1 MTNKEEII
9 AVIGLG
15 YVGLPLALE
24 FSKHFETKGY
34 DIDDE
39 VLESC
44 AGLPRATSFS
54 KSDDGLS
61 RTNLIFTSDPE
72 ILACATVYIVTVP
85 TPVDNAKVPDTSALE
100 SATHMISKYLRPGD
114 LVIFESTVYPGAT
127 EEICVPIL
135 MKGSSLQQRIDFNVG
150 FSPERINPGDKDHC
164 LNNIV
169 KVVSGDTKDSL
180 KRISGL
186 YSKIVSAGV
195 YEAQSIQV
203 AEAAKVIE
211 NVQRDI
217 NMALVNELAMVCHLL
232 GIDTN
237 EVLAAADTKWN
248 FLPFKPG
255 LVGGHCIGVDPYY
268 LTHKAVELGYHPE
281 VILAGRRLNEGM
293 AGFVARAAIK
303 EMSRAG
309 VLELGS
315 KVLILGA
322 TFKANVS
329 DVRNSKI
336 LSLWQELTDF
346 GCDVDVFDPLAE
358 QPLRGGVLIVPVI
371 NTESIKDQYDAVIFA
386 VNHDKFSHID
396 PPKICSLLSEGGV
409 IIDLT
414 CRFSSKDFVGSGH
427 RFWRL

>member
-39 VLESC
+39 VLQSC
-44 AGLPRATSFS
+44 AGFTRATSS
-54 KSDDGLS
+54 LKSDDRPS

-85 TPVDNAKVPDTSALE
+85 TPVDNAKVPDTSSLE
-100 SATHMISKYLRPGD
+100 SATHMISKYLKPGD
-114 LVIFESTVYPGAT
+114 LVVFESTVYPGAT

-135 MKGSSLQQRIDFNVG
+135 MKGSTLQQRIDFNVG

-217 NMALVNELAMVCHLL
+217 NIALVNELAMVCHLL

-237 EVLAAADTKWN
+237 EVLAAAGTKWN

-293 AGFVARAAIK
+293 AGFVARATIK

-346 GCDVDVFDPLAE
+346 GCDVEVLDPLAQ
-358 QPLRGGVLIVPVI
+358 QPLRDGVLIVPVI
-371 NTESIKDQYDAVIFA
+371 NTEAIKDQFDAIIFA
-386 VNHDKFSHID
+386 VNHDKFSYID
-396 PPKICSLLSEGGV
+396 PPKICSLLSERGV

-414 CRFSSKDFVGSGH
+414 CRFSAKDFVGSEH

>member
-39 VLESC
+39 VLQSC
-44 AGLPRATSFS
+44 EGFPRATSFS
-54 KSDDGLS
+54 KSDDLPS

-85 TPVDNAKVPDTSALE
+85 TPVDNAKVPDTSSLE
-100 SATHMISKYLRPGD
+100 SATHMISKYLKPGD
-114 LVIFESTVYPGAT
+114 LVVFESTVYPGAT

-135 MKGSSLQQRIDFNVG
+135 MKGSTLQQRIDFNVG

-217 NMALVNELAMVCHLL
+217 NIALVNELAMVCHLL

-268 LTHKAVELGYHPE
+268 LTHKVVELGYHPE

-293 AGFVARAAIK
+293 AGFVARATIK

-346 GCDVDVFDPLAE
+346 GCDVEVSDPLAQ
-358 QPLRGGVLIVPVI
+358 QPLRDGVLIVPVI
-371 NTESIKDQYDAVIFA
+371 NTEAIKDQFDAIIFA
-386 VNHDKFSHID
+386 VNHDKFSYID
-396 PPKICSLLSEGGV
+396 PPKICSLLSERGV

-414 CRFSSKDFVGSGH
+414 CRFSAKDFVGSEH